1 MASPPIE
8 RLIENPGTGE
18 RIRLLT
24 RAEETGGRLLAFEL
38 HLEPGGRVPA
48 PHRHPGQEES
58 FQVLEGRLRFRV
70 GLRARVLG
78 PGDAITVPVGAPHG
92 FSNPGPTPALVRVEV
107 RPALRTAELLEVGAR
122 LGARPGP
129 LKLARFLAEFAAEVS
144 SPLLPRLVTGVARRL
159 TRLAGQSTAF

>member
-1 MASPPIE
+1 MELASRVRSPRLRDPRRDGRHNRHSPGPTELNFRLLPGDTGQAGARRPLASDPVMASPPIE

-48 PHRHPGQEES
+48 PHRHPGQEER

-107 RPALRTAELLEVGAR
+107 RPALRT
-122 LGARPGP
+122 
-129 LKLARFLAEFAAEVS
+129 
-144 SPLLPRLVTGVARRL
+144 
-159 TRLAGQSTAF
+159 